1 MKGSSWSGR
10 RPRQSAAR
18 ARGGAASADSLSLR
32 SSASAATGGPAGIL
46 AVSYRKQHL
55 LEMTAAVLVISH

>member
-46 AVSYRKQHL
+46 AVSCKQHL
-55 LEMTAAVLVISH
+55 LEMTAAILVISH